1 MCNARTEGNYRL
13 SGAWCEQ
20 EQGKRHCQECS
31 IMRDTEAQKRIAELK
46 DICIT
51 EEQFRKCLS
60 DMCAEMLKPQN
71 ILEHN
76 AKRLL

>member
-1 MCNARTEGNYRL
+1 
-13 SGAWCEQ
+13 
-20 EQGKRHCQECS
+20 
-31 IMRDTEAQKRIAELK
+31 MRDTEAQKRIAELK